1 MANSKNSN
9 QRLWITMFCIAL
21 LAGAACLS
29 YRWWAPH
36 ISRRAGGFFRPY
48 LQLANTGNAV
58 LSDQTLLLHDRITL
72 AKEIETLRRHNADLE
87 SRSGLALALLEENRR
102 LRRHLNLLPPRPWNY
117 VHTEVLSRD
126 PYAWQSSFTI
136 GHGAVHGIASG
147 DAVIEIRTPGIR
159 NLVGVVG
166 KVEPYRAQ
174 VLVLGNPSLRLSVRL
189 GNSNV
194 VGFLNVGERA
204 ATLQEVPVGL
214 LPKNYLF
221 RRSEA
226 VTTTGFERS
235 IPAGLKVGEMASIDS
250 NGEFFAGDTQKSGF
264 VRLTT
269 NYNAL
274 RFLVVITGKKDAPSG
289 NRRKVPEQRR

>member
-1 MANSKNSN
+1 MSNDKNSS
-9 QRLWITMFCIAL
+9 QRLWFIMFCTAL
-21 LAGAACLS
+21 LAGAACLT

-36 ISRRAGGFFRPY
+36 ISKRAGGFFRPY

-102 LRRHLNLLPPRPWNY
+102 LRRHLNLLPPRTWNY
-117 VHTEVLSRD
+117 VHTEVLLRD

-136 GHGAVHGIASG
+136 GHGALHGIAPG

-159 NLVGVVG
+159 SLVGVVG

-174 VLVLGNPSLRLSVRL
+174 VLVLGNPALRLSVKL
-189 GNSNV
+189 GNSNT
-194 VGFLNVGERA
+194 VGFLNVGERV

-221 RRSEA
+221 RRGEA

-264 VRLTT
+264 VKLTT
-269 NYNAL
+269 DYNAL
-274 RFLVVITGKKDAPSG
+274 RFLVVITGKKNTLTNSSRKTPE
-289 NRRKVPEQRR
+289 RR